1 MMPCG
6 PAWPLAAVTLQ
17 RDANGTSGGAVSVPT
32 GWWSDLMG
40 SLSMH
45 NAEAEEIRAV
55 IQRRHAVITRFKEE
69 LIKRLNLPYTPEDLH
84 EDVSLLGSG
93 LGHLGRHVG
102 GSRDRTAGQRVA
114 RRRLAALPGAG
125 VSSHHQRI
133 TYRPTKHGNSLPSIR
148 STDPTI

>member
-6 PAWPLAAVTLQ
+6 PAWPVAADTLQ
-17 RDANGTSGGAVSVPT
+17 RGGNGTSCWAVSVPT

-45 NAEAEEIRAV
+45 NTEAEETRAV

-93 LGHLGRHVG
+93 LGLDSLDALEIVLCIEGCFRIKIPDESIAVLRSINTVVDFVLEAQARNG
-102 GSRDRTAGQRVA
+102 G
-114 RRRLAALPGAG
+114 AA
-125 VSSHHQRI
+125 
-133 TYRPTKHGNSLPSIR
+133 
-148 STDPTI
+148 